1 MQVTCPLKR
10 LSNAL
15 ATPLRQ
21 PSARPSSNGL
31 VFHQASIRPG
41 GRPMVR
47 WKERA
52 IEQASREEWFFV
64 SEVQPTDDPSLKGL
78 WGLPAARPSLL
89 DPGAGGFAHG
99 KAQEVREDF

>member
-1 MQVTCPLKR
+1 
-10 LSNAL
+10 
-15 ATPLRQ
+15 
-21 PSARPSSNGL
+21 
-31 VFHQASIRPG
+31 
-41 GRPMVR
+41 MVR

-99 KAQEVREDF
+99 KAQEVREDFSVEQLDECSFCPSCWALV